1 MAAIEG
7 LRQASW
13 ADGHL
18 ILVAQTMNNPE
29 MDEKTIRTMV
39 EKGTSALIYV
49 AIFTRRMAL
58 PAWLDDLALPVV
70 LLNCFF

>member
-1 MAAIEG
+1 
-7 LRQASW
+7 
-13 ADGHL
+13 
-18 ILVAQTMNNPE
+18 MNNPE

-49 AIFTRRMAL
+49 AIFTRRIAL
-58 PAWLDDLALPVV
+58 PAWFDDLALPVV

>member
-1 MAAIEG
+1 
-7 LRQASW
+7 
-13 ADGHL
+13 
-18 ILVAQTMNNPE
+18 MNNPE